1 MFGGGSEGA
10 VQTGVV
16 RVHRQAVAHSY
27 ANAARPWRRRP
38 FRHYIVNRWIGR
50 VDRRHNPKLIR
61 IGVVNFERV
70 ARIVFIGAERR
81 DHDRTVDADT
91 VHRSDHLFACG
102 GVESVRG
109 TGPRPAGMISIE
121 GMNLNV
127 DDWHAVLLL
136 VRPIVRHRDR
146 FAQTDERGDIWRRD
160 PRYAIRTCCHYSG
173 TKVTAHH
180 AAAQADLGGTC
191 LCQPDRPARRRPPN
205 QHYSHQTARAA
216 MRRSRDWTA
225 HRSGRMT
232 APHRSPRPLVP
243 AAPDAR
249 LPTA

>member
-1 MFGGGSEGA
+1 MPQQSKLTGKPLFGGGSESA
-10 VQTGVV
+10 VQTGMV

-27 ANAARPWRRRP
+27 ANAARAWRRRP
-38 FRHYIVNRWIGR
+38 FRHHIVNRWIGR

-121 GMNLNV
+121 WMNLNV
-127 DDWHAVLLL
+127 DDWH
-136 VRPIVRHRDR
+136 
-146 FAQTDERGDIWRRD
+146 G
-160 PRYAIRTCCHYSG
+160 
-173 TKVTAHH
+173 
-180 AAAQADLGGTC
+180 
-191 LCQPDRPARRRPPN
+191 RPPACSTN
-205 QHYSHQTARAA
+205 CPPS
-216 MRRSRDWTA
+216 
-225 HRSGRMT
+225 
-232 APHRSPRPLVP
+232 
-243 AAPDAR
+243 
-249 LPTA
+249 